1 MAKQII
7 GSYSTETGAIAAVNN
22 FKENGMLAEDL
33 TILTNHSVDIDRIE
47 NNTDV
52 DVKVGGNTAEDESFW
67 ESIKKF
73 FTDETTDANPYEQLT
88 NLGVSSSDA
97 AAYQDDLI
105 SGNIL
110 VIVDDDTRTGFIPD
124 TPDSGLSASGFN
136 VAPEDELVGNNDLY
150 SETEKVKRREEELQI
165 NKNKVQSGEVHIDKT
180 VTEDL
185 QNVQVPVEKNEVHV
199 ERRTVTDYEES
210 AKPIGDDESIRVPI
224 VEEEIEV
231 KKKPV
236 VKEEIVIDKSKNLDT
251 EHVAD
256 TVKKELVDVTDEYG
270 IDLEDKIGKDKKYRT
285 GTDKLER

>member
-33 TILTNHSVDIDRIE
+33 TILTNHSADIDRIE

-67 ESIKKF
+67 DSIKRF
-73 FTDETTDANPYEQLT
+73 FTDENETSDANPYDQLT

-105 SGNIL
+105 SGNII
-110 VIVDDDTRTGFIPD
+110 VIADNDTRTGFIPD

-136 VAPEDELVGNNDLY
+136 VTPEDDLVGNNDLY

-165 NKNKVQSGEVHIDKT
+165 NKNKVQSGEVHVDKT
-180 VTEDL
+180 VTEEL
-185 QNVQVPVEKNEVHV
+185 QNVEVPVEKDEVHV
-199 ERRTVTDYEES
+199 ERRPVTDYEES
-210 AKPIGDDESIRVPI
+210 ARPIEDDESIRVPI

-231 KKKPV
+231 KK
-236 VKEEIVIDKSKNLDT
+236 SLLL
-251 EHVAD
+251 
-256 TVKKELVDVTDEYG
+256 KK
-270 IDLEDKIGKDKKYRT
+270 K
-285 GTDKLER
+285 